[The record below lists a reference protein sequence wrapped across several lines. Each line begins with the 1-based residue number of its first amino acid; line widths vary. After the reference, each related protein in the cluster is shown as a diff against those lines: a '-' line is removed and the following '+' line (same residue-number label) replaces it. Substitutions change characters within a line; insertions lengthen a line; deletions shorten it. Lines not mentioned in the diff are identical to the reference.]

1 MPRETII
8 TTITSEGTV
17 YSVGRSAANILTDLQ
32 RQLMPLKEKTMTQ
45 KFNDNFIKRG
55 SFLPFSRK
63 LYTNSFQE
71 STALDQQFEAGRSF
85 QYDMAIQRCAPEII
99 ISAAL
104 SLIKPSQTGDLLF
117 SSPIKELFR
126 AKAR

>member
-63 LYTNSFQE
+63 LYTNSF
-71 STALDQQFEAGRSF
+71 
-85 QYDMAIQRCAPEII
+85 
-99 ISAAL
+99 
-104 SLIKPSQTGDLLF
+104 
-117 SSPIKELFR
+117 
-126 AKAR
+126 